1 MHPTPCP
8 LARRARPVLVLA
20 LLLLAGC
27 DHSPGTSGPAG
38 AESADAGRDAFQ
50 EIPLP
55 AGASLGDDP
64 EALARTLFGAV
75 EPMEGDYSEAVE
87 TLAASPDGRVVQFTR
102 MGLPDD
108 SVRGLRYRLEL
119 APEGDQWQLG
129 WVGRQV
135 RCWPGRGHEDWG
147 VAPCQ

>member
-1 MHPTPCP
+1 MHSTRLCA
-8 LARRARPVLVLA
+8 ARFAVPVVA

-27 DHSPGTSGPAG
+27 DRSPGTSGPGGTA
-38 AESADAGRDAFQ
+38 SADPGRDAFQ

-55 AGASLGDDP
+55 AGTALGDDP
-64 EALARTLFGAV
+64 EALARTLFGAE
-75 EPMEGDYSEAVE
+75 EPMEGNYSEAVE
-87 TLAASPDGRVVQFTR
+87 TLTASPDGQVVQFTR

-119 APEGDQWQLG
+119 APQGDQWQLL

-147 VAPCQ
+147 VEPCQ

>member
-1 MHPTPCP
+1 MHPTRLCV
-8 LARRARPVLVLA
+8 ARFAVPVVA

-27 DHSPGTSGPAG
+27 DRSPGTSGPGGTA
-38 AESADAGRDAFQ
+38 SADPGRDAFQ

-55 AGASLGDDP
+55 AGTALGDDP
-64 EALARTLFGAV
+64 EELARTLFGAG
-75 EPMEGDYSEAVE
+75 EPMEGNYSEAVV
-87 TLAASPDGRVVQFTR
+87 TLAASPDGQVVHFTR

-119 APEGDQWQLG
+119 APQGDQWQLG

-147 VAPCQ
+147 VEPCQ

>member
-1 MHPTPCP
+1 MHPASRP
-8 LARRARPVLVLA
+8 LARLAPPVLA
-20 LLLLAGC
+20 LILLLLLGC
-27 DHSPGTSGPAG
+27 DRSPGSPRSPGK
-38 AESADAGRDAFQ
+38 ESADPGRDAFQ

-55 AGASLGDDP
+55 TGTALGDDP
-64 EALARTLFGAV
+64 EALARTLFGAG
-75 EPMEGDYSEAVE
+75 EPMEGNYSEAVE
-87 TLAASPDGRVVQFTR
+87 TLTVSPDGRVVQLTR

-119 APEGDQWQLG
+119 ASQGDQWQLG

>member
-1 MHPTPCP
+1 MHPIP
-8 LARRARPVLVLA
+8 LCVARFAVPVVA

-27 DHSPGTSGPAG
+27 DRSSGTSEATGTA
-38 AESADAGRDAFQ
+38 SADPGRDAFQ

-55 AGASLGDDP
+55 AGAGPGDDP
-64 EALARTLFGAV
+64 EALARTLFGAG
-75 EPMEGDYSEAVE
+75 EPMEGNYSEAVE
-87 TLAASPDGRVVQFTR
+87 TLAASPNGQVVQFTR

-119 APEGDQWQLG
+119 APQGDQWQLG

-147 VAPCQ
+147 VEPCQ